1 LKAHHA
7 AKVVRNIRTFLTFTL
22 LENQEI
28 KDEITRILNTEAAV
42 GDKEGEE
49 DEAEE
54 KDKEEDKEEGESIAK
69 AMKAAADT
77 FKLVAKDLPVF
88 HAKTIPQQR
97 NGCDCG
103 VFMLKYLEKLLKQV

>member
-1 LKAHHA
+1 MKAHHA
-7 AKVVRNIRTFLTFTL
+7 AKVVRNIRIFLTITL

-49 DEAEE
+49 DEE
-54 KDKEEDKEEGESIAK
+54 KDEGIAE

>member
-1 LKAHHA
+1 M
-7 AKVVRNIRTFLTFTL
+7 
-22 LENQEI
+22 ENQEI

-54 KDKEEDKEEGESIAK
+54 KDKEEDESIAK